1 MNMKKIIYLFT
12 ISFILMNGSS
22 CLNLNVPQDSII
34 NRTSMWKSED
44 DCVAAVYGMYG
55 QLRIAL
61 NRNYAYW
68 GDYRAG
74 AFNSSLALGAD
85 ISYMVTNTITSSND
99 GANWASLYKTINLA
113 NLILQYA
120 PDVTFRSDDTKDWT
134 LANAHFVRSFAYY
147 YIARVWG
154 DAPLVVQG
162 FDSAEDPG
170 IYPEMS
176 SAQDIYTQ
184 VEDDLTRA
192 LERMPQNMPGG
203 KSTRTTATLTTLN
216 MFKADFFMWMARTQE
231 MGDYALNKAQEG
243 LDVVLSDGSLKLLA
257 QYGEIFDASK
267 KEANSESI
275 FVIRFSKDE
284 YEGGFASNYL
294 FTDGTVNAADKELIA
309 DGTLAIGT
317 GGGVVQRVT
326 YSTDFEYFLYE
337 EPTDQRAQV
346 NYRVVTTP
354 AKTYRYINK
363 YTGEWISG
371 ARYFTSDIIIY
382 RLADAI
388 LYQAELYNLRGETDR
403 AIGELNKIAQ
413 RAYGVAN
420 FYAQGYTPEAVENL
434 ILEERMKEFASE
446 GKMWWDLIR
455 FGQVFTRVESLK
467 ERENEEGVLFWPI
480 HDEARN
486 KNPHIR

>member
-1 MNMKKIIYLFT
+1 MKKIIYIVAIWFM
-12 ISFILMNGSS
+12 LMNGYS
-22 CLNLNVPQDSII
+22 CLDLNVPQDSII
-34 NRTSMWKSED
+34 NRTSMWKTED

-55 QLRIAL
+55 QMRIAF

-99 GANWASLYKTINLA
+99 GANWASLYKMINLS

-120 PDVTFRSDDTKDWT
+120 AEVEFRSEDTRKWT
-134 LANAHFVRSFAYY
+134 LANAYFARAFAYY

-154 DAPLVVQG
+154 DAPLVLHG
-162 FDSAEDPG
+162 FDSADDPG
-170 IYPEMS
+170 IYPDMN
-176 SAQDIYTQ
+176 SAQEIYAQ
-184 VEDDLTRA
+184 VENDLNEA
-192 LERMPQNMPGG
+192 LELMPRDVPAGQPV
-203 KSTRTTATLTTLN
+203 KSTATITTLN
-216 MFKADFFMWMARTQE
+216 MFKADFFMWMAKTQG
-231 MGDYALNKAQEG
+231 MGEYAYNRVQEG
-243 LDVVLSDGSLKLLA
+243 LDIVFSDSQLKLA
-257 QYGEIFDASK
+257 SRYSDIFDATK
-267 KEANSESI
+267 KDANSETI
-275 FVIRFSKDE
+275 FVIRFNKDE

-294 FTDGTVNAADKELIA
+294 FTDGTVHTSDKELIA
-309 DGTLAIGT
+309 NGTLAIGT

-326 YSTDFEYFLYE
+326 YSNDFEYFLYE

-363 YTGEWISG
+363 YTGEWISE

-388 LYQAELYNLRGETDR
+388 LYQAELYNAHGETDK
-403 AIGELNKIAQ
+403 AIDELNRIVQ
-413 RAYGVAN
+413 RAYGLDN
-420 FYAQGYTPEAVENL
+420 FYGKGHTAEAVDNI
-434 ILEERMKEFASE
+434 ILEERMKEFAGE

-455 FGQVFTRVESLK
+455 FGQVFNRVESLK

-480 HDEARN
+480 HDDAKN
-486 KNPHIR
+486 KNPKIK